1 MTSKSPLLT
10 LNNGVQIPAI
20 GLGVLQRAPEQT
32 PTAVESAIAHGYRLI
47 DTAAAYANERQ
58 VGEGMRQS
66 GISRDDMFIETK
78 VWIIDD
84 GYEATLQSQP
94 QAGERSGPVSP
105 SDKSRCEVH
114 RLVCMTTYQKCLT
127 VGPRSCRA
135 ASCPKRNSHRQR
147 SLSVW
152 AVMRRVATKISNSAN
167 SQALLSVPPNP
178 SSRVPNQGA
187 CDSYLGDP

>member
-20 GLGVLQRAPEQT
+20 GLGVLQSAPDQT

-94 QAGERSGPVSP
+94 QAVERSGPVSP
-105 SDKSRCEVH
+105 SDKSRCELH
-114 RLVCMTTYQKCLT
+114 RLVCMTTYQQCPDCGAT
-127 VGPRSCRA
+127 VVP
-135 ASCPKRNSHRQR
+135 
-147 SLSVW
+147 
-152 AVMRRVATKISNSAN
+152 RRVLPQTKLPPTTEFVCMGCDAACRHEDQQLGKLPSTPERSA
-167 SQALLSVPPNP
+167 
-178 SSRVPNQGA
+178 
-187 CDSYLGDP
+187 